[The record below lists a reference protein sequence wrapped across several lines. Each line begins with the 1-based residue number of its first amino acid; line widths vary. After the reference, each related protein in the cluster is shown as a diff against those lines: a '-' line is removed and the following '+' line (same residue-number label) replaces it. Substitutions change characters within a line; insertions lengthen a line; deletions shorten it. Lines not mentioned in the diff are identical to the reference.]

1 MSTKRCCTCGES
13 KSITEFS
20 KRARS
25 KDGLQARCRQCFK
38 LWHQANKESHNKQIH
53 ARTRRIRAEL
63 MELIRQYLLEHPC
76 VDCGCRDLR
85 VLEFDHVGE
94 KVKDISRMV
103 RLCRTWD
110 TIKAEIGQCEVRCA
124 NCHRLRTYER
134 AGAARA
140 LWIDG

>member
-1 MSTKRCCTCGES
+1 
-13 KSITEFS
+13 
-20 KRARS
+20 
-25 KDGLQARCRQCFK
+25 
-38 LWHQANKESHNKQIH
+38 
-53 ARTRRIRAEL
+53 